1 MKKLLAL
8 ILCLC
13 MVFALV
19 ACNKTDEGT
28 EGEGGEGGGDT
39 TGPLK
44 IACLINGTL
53 GDLSF
58 FDSANNGMVML
69 KDELGDAVDISVIEM
84 SYDNT
89 KWEPALIDAA
99 ESDYDIII
107 VGTWQMQEILEK
119 YADQY
124 PEKTFFLY
132 DSSVTWTNG
141 EFKNVYC
148 IEYKQN
154 EGSYLAGVLAAS
166 LSKTG
171 KIACVGGMENPV
183 INDFIVGY
191 IQGALSVNP
200 DITVMHAFVGDFSN
214 SAKAADLAAVQFS
227 AGADVNFNVA
237 GQAGLGVFEAAVNAG
252 GKEAGLTVIGV
263 DSDQGM
269 SFEKNDQLDR
279 AEITPTSM
287 LKRVDVSL
295 YDAVKAY
302 MDGTIE
308 MGKTTYVGLEENCVG
323 LANNKYYEELVPAD
337 VKEAIDAAAA
347 DIAYGKIT
355 VVTALGMEQEDLV
368 AYRDAVS

>member
-119 YADQY
+119 Y
-124 PEKTFFLY
+124 
-132 DSSVTWTNG
+132 
-141 EFKNVYC
+141 
-148 IEYKQN
+148 N
-154 EGSYLAGVLAAS
+154 ELQRAQGLNLKKYQGKSAMKYTYL
-166 LSKTG
+166 
-171 KIACVGGMENPV
+171 
-183 INDFIVGY
+183 
-191 IQGALSVNP
+191 
-200 DITVMHAFVGDFSN
+200 
-214 SAKAADLAAVQFS
+214 
-227 AGADVNFNVA
+227 
-237 GQAGLGVFEAAVNAG
+237 
-252 GKEAGLTVIGV
+252 
-263 DSDQGM
+263 
-269 SFEKNDQLDR
+269 
-279 AEITPTSM
+279 
-287 LKRVDVSL
+287 
-295 YDAVKAY
+295 
-302 MDGTIE
+302 
-308 MGKTTYVGLEENCVG
+308 LEEYPG
-323 LANNKYYEELVPAD
+323 YEGRVLFTMLVYKDKVIAGD
-337 VKEAIDAAAA
+337 VCGIDEAQFIHGFERKTPRDTSDGGTAESSAAA
-347 DIAYGKIT
+347 
-355 VVTALGMEQEDLV
+355 E
-368 AYRDAVS
+368 

>member
-1 MKKLLAL
+1 MKKLFAL
-8 ILCLC
+8 LLCLC

-19 ACNKTDEGT
+19 SCNET
-28 EGEGGEGGGDT
+28 EGEGDGEGEGNGETSDV
-39 TGPLK
+39 LK
-44 IACLINGTL
+44 IACLINGNL

-132 DSSVTWTNG
+132 DSSVVWDNG

-171 KIACVGGMENPV
+171 KIACVGGQDNPV

-191 IQGALSVNP
+191 IQGAKSVNP
-200 DITVMHAFVGDFSN
+200 DISVMHAFVGNFND

-227 AGADVNFNVA
+227 SGADVNFNIA

-252 GKEAGLTVIGV
+252 GKGAGLSVIGV
-263 DSDQGM
+263 DSDQALA
-269 SFEKNDQLDR
+269 FEANEQLDR

-287 LKRVDVSL
+287 LKRVDISL

-302 MDGTIE
+302 MDGTLE
-308 MGKTTYVGLEENCVG
+308 LGKTVYVGLEDNCVG
-323 LANNKYYEELVPAD
+323 LVENKYYEELVPAEA
-337 VKEAIDAAAA
+337 KEAVTAAAEA
-347 DIAYGKIT
+347 IAAGEVT
-355 VVTALGMEQEDLV
+355 VDSAMGMSQEELT
-368 AYRDAVS
+368 AYRDSAN